1 MVACLIY
8 DIHHLIGIV
17 NITHGDRTGSG
28 EHSVRKE
35 LKIRP
40 GFTPQ
45 EDVGRFKTSRKQ
57 TAEMNALPKGHIV
70 GWVPPSSS
78 SQSKSQVGS
87 SGGGSGSGGGGG
99 GGAKVPT
106 TDANGQPLSKAAL
119 KNAKRKAKKIAEKAN
134 AAAAGGGST
143 SVSRAEDSDEEGGG
157 PVVVAVDDAPDTW
170 DDEGDEEAPAR
181 GTLSLRGDASAK
193 ESQTCTNSGVDTVA
207 DGLEK
212 LAVSE

>member
-1 MVACLIY
+1 VACLI
-8 DIHHLIGIV
+8 
-17 NITHGDRTGSG
+17 GSG

-40 GFTPQ
+40 GYTPQ
-45 EDVGRFKTSRKQ
+45 EDVGRFKTLRKQ

-87 SGGGSGSGGGGG
+87 SGGGSGSGGGGDG
-99 GGAKVPT
+99 GVKVPT

-119 KNAKRKAKKIAEKAN
+119 KNAKRKAKKIAEKTN
-134 AAAAGGGST
+134 AATAPDGGSS
-143 SVSRAEDSDEEGGG
+143 SVSRAQDSDDEGEKL
-157 PVVVAVDDAPDTW
+157 VVDAVDDAPDTW
-170 DDEGDEEAPAR
+170 DDEGDEEAPAP
-181 GTLSLRGDASAK
+181 GTLSLRGETSAK
-193 ESQTCTNSGVDTVA
+193 EKQISPSSGVDAVA
-207 DGLEK
+207 NGLEK

>member
-1 MVACLIY
+1 ML
-8 DIHHLIGIV
+8 HMGI
-17 NITHGDRTGSG
+17 TTGSWRTN
-28 EHSVRKE
+28 SVRKE

-40 GFTPQ
+40 GYTPQ

-57 TAEMNALPKGHIV
+57 IAEMNALPKGHIV

-78 SQSKSQVGS
+78 SQSKSQAGS
-87 SGGGSGSGGGGG
+87 SGGGSGGNGGGV
-99 GGAKVPT
+99 KVPT

-134 AAAAGGGST
+134 TATASGGGST

-157 PVVVAVDDAPDTW
+157 PVVVDVDDAPDTW
-170 DDEGDEEAPAR
+170 DDEREEETPAD
-181 GTLSLRGDASAK
+181 GTLSLGGDTSAK
-193 ESQTCTNSGVDTVA
+193 ESQICENPGVDAVA
-207 DGLEK
+207 NGLEK